1 MSFLTTLK
9 KFGNHI
15 GAYKV
20 HLCPEVKG
28 QVSEKGK
35 PLSNVRIDRVL
46 NFSDGKCAEDFTYT
60 DKNGSF
66 LLPEINIRSNQP
78 AVPLAEIFTSQAI
91 YLSYNHEEYCLWGS
105 RLSGAKYREEYA
117 KKLRQ
122 LIADTTDEKVL
133 FKFENKKTE
142 GYKFEALSIC
152 RWSDDFE
159 VVEKNAYFDL
169 SEIKT
174 DAN

>member
-20 HLCPEVKG
+20 HFCPEVKG

-78 AVPLAEIFTSQAI
+78 VVPLAEIFTSQAI
-91 YLSYNHEEYCLWGS
+91 IYPTIMKN
-105 RLSGAKYREEYA
+105 
-117 KKLRQ
+117 
-122 LIADTTDEKVL
+122 IAFGVL
-133 FKFENKKTE
+133 DCQALNTE
-142 GYKFEALSIC
+142 
-152 RWSDDFE
+152 RNMQ
-159 VVEKNAYFDL
+159 KN
-169 SEIKT
+169 
-174 DAN
+174 

>member
-1 MSFLTTLK
+1 M
-9 KFGNHI
+9 
-15 GAYKV
+15 
-20 HLCPEVKG
+20 
-28 QVSEKGK
+28 
-35 PLSNVRIDRVL
+35 
-46 NFSDGKCAEDFTYT
+46 
-60 DKNGSF
+60 
-66 LLPEINIRSNQP
+66 
-78 AVPLAEIFTSQAI
+78 
-91 YLSYNHEEYCLWGS
+91 
-105 RLSGAKYREEYA
+105 SGAKYREEYA

-122 LIADTTDEKVL
+122 LIADTTDEKVF
-133 FKFENKKTE
+133 FKFENKNTE